1 MTRDDIIDEIRETR
15 RDLSAFVEARDAI
28 QRRIAELDGNPKRQ
42 EFFLSWAATQAL
54 MNVLIL
60 ATTRCEGLLED
71 YQRNL
76 MRMETP
82 DNLVSIARET

>member
-1 MTRDDIIDEIRETR
+1 MTRDDLIDEIRETYK
-15 RDLSAFVEARDAI
+15 DLSSFREARDAI
-28 QRRIAELDGNPKRQ
+28 QRRVVEMDGNPKRQ

-82 DNLVSIARET
+82 DNLVSIVRET